1 MSQQDVQTIR
11 EGYEAFNRND
21 ISDVLERFDPQIE
34 FNEPGGGRAPK
45 GTFRGPQAVADQVF
59 STVPG
64 NFDDFAAHAEQFID
78 AGEHVVVVGRFRGR
92 AKGGVMLDAPFV
104 HVWTMRNG
112 KAARFYNHVEASAW
126 AKAWGSVL
134 VSQPCMPESW

>member
-21 ISDVLERFDPQIE
+21 IPDVLGRFDPQIE
-34 FNEPGGGRAPK
+34 FSEPGGGRAPK
-45 GTFRGPQAVADQVF
+45 GTFHGPQAVVDKVF
-59 STVPG
+59 STVPD
-64 NFDDFAAHAEQFID
+64 NFEAFRADAEQFID

-92 AKGGVMLDAPFV
+92 AKTGVTLDAPFV

-126 AKAWGSVL
+126 AKAWGG
-134 VSQPCMPESW
+134 